1 MRRADA
7 MMTRELSISAAALA
21 ALYSL
26 TGCVTTGPQP
36 GSFASVQPVL
46 ERYCV
51 HCHGTTR
58 LKFMPAIGT
67 SAELAKLRGEA
78 KFIVPGKPEASR
90 FYQVTVLA
98 DDQPGAMPPSGH
110 AIPKQET
117 EKIRQWILAGAEL
130 PAVVVPLVPHGQV
143 PRSR

>member
-1 MRRADA
+1 
-7 MMTRELSISAAALA
+7 
-21 ALYSL
+21 
-26 TGCVTTGPQP
+26 
-36 GSFASVQPVL
+36 
-46 ERYCV
+46 
-51 HCHGTTR
+51 
-58 LKFMPAIGT
+58 MPAIGT